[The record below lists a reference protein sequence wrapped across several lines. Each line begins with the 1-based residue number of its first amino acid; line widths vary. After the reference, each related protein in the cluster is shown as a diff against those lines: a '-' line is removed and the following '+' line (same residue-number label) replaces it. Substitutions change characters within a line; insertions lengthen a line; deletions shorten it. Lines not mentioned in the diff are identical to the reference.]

1 MTESLTKTNEK
12 PHPALVWLWWLAA
25 PVAVVTSVL
34 REVESASAYRWQFWG
49 SILFVVGSGILLR
62 AKAFVRD
69 TKDGPPDACEERNRF
84 VMARFFKFGGCLA
97 LIGLV
102 GAPLIGLGE
111 ALEGGQVD
119 WLRLTREASGA
130 GVAAVLSLNFARLQ
144 AIPITI
150 KPSSGIASNAL
161 STEQTTR

>member
-25 PVAVVTSVL
+25 PVDVVTSVL
-34 REVESASAYRWQFWG
+34 REGESPSAYGWQLWG
-49 SILFVVGSGILLR
+49 CILFVVGSGILLR
-62 AKAFVRD
+62 AKAVVRD
-69 TKDGPPDACEERNRF
+69 AKNGPPDACEERNRF
-84 VMARFFKFGGCLA
+84 VMARFFKFGGYLA

-130 GVAAVLSLNFARLQ
+130 GVMAVSLFAFARFQ
-144 AIPITI
+144 SMPITL
-150 KPSSGIASNAL
+150 KPASTSDLRSL
-161 STEQTTR
+161 SKE